1 MATLSLRMR
10 DDLKAKAQELARQQG
25 VSLNSYI
32 NATLAATISQ
42 AETLAIM
49 GNRLSSI
56 DQEQLHARVLKF
68 MSKTRGGTEP
78 KLSEI
83 ERAIVKK
90 PKS

>member
-1 MATLSLRMR
+1 MVPEVKT
-10 DDLKAKAQELARQQG
+10 
-25 VSLNSYI
+25 
-32 NATLAATISQ
+32 ATISQ

>member
-1 MATLSLRMR
+1 MVPEVKT
-10 DDLKAKAQELARQQG
+10 
-25 VSLNSYI
+25 
-32 NATLAATISQ
+32 ATISQ
-42 AETLAIM
+42 AETLAIMGNRLTIM

-83 ERAIVKK
+83 ERAIGKK

>member
-1 MATLSLRMR
+1 MVPEVKT
-10 DDLKAKAQELARQQG
+10 
-25 VSLNSYI
+25 
-32 NATLAATISQ
+32 ATISQ

-68 MSKTRGGTEP
+68 MSKTRSGTEP

-83 ERAIVKK
+83 ERAIGKK